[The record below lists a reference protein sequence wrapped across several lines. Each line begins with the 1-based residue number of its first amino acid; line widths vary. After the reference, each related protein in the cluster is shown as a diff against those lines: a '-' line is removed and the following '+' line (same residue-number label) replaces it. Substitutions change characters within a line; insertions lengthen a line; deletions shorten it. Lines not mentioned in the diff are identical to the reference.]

1 MTPRQ
6 IVAFVD
12 KDSLDFPPGTKW
24 SYSNTGYVLLGM
36 ILEKVTGQQYAAY
49 LQRQFFGPLGLTQT
63 SYCPTRPTDPQFA
76 DGYAVSAGT
85 VKPAPFLSMTHPF
98 SAGALCST
106 VRDLVKWQRALLDGR
121 VVGARS
127 YSLMTTAD
135 TLNNGSR
142 LNYGFGLVPGELGG
156 KRTIGHGGGVHGFTS
171 SSIYMPDERLNV
183 IVFTNS
189 DGGPDPLALNVTRA
203 VLGMPVVPMPKPLVA
218 QPLAD
223 SLRDRI
229 PGVYDLGR
237 LVIRVTL
244 EDGRLI
250 GQAEGPGQGKFPL
263 IHVGNL
269 RFGTEV
275 DPTLFLTFV
284 NDNGKV
290 TKVQFTQRGSPP
302 VEGTRKP

>member
-1 MTPRQ
+1 
-6 IVAFVD
+6 
-12 KDSLDFPPGTKW
+12 
-24 SYSNTGYVLLGM
+24 
-36 ILEKVTGQQYAAY
+36 
-49 LQRQFFGPLGLTQT
+49 
-63 SYCPTRPTDPQFA
+63 
-76 DGYAVSAGT
+76 
-85 VKPAPFLSMTHPF
+85 
-98 SAGALCST
+98 
-106 VRDLVKWQRALLDGR
+106 
-121 VVGARS
+121 
-127 YSLMTTAD
+127 MTTAD

>member
-1 MTPRQ
+1 
-6 IVAFVD
+6 
-12 KDSLDFPPGTKW
+12 
-24 SYSNTGYVLLGM
+24 
-36 ILEKVTGQQYAAY
+36 
-49 LQRQFFGPLGLTQT
+49 
-63 SYCPTRPTDPQFA
+63 
-76 DGYAVSAGT
+76 
-85 VKPAPFLSMTHPF
+85 
-98 SAGALCST
+98 
-106 VRDLVKWQRALLDGR
+106 
-121 VVGARS
+121 
-127 YSLMTTAD
+127 
-135 TLNNGSR
+135 
-142 LNYGFGLVPGELGG
+142 
-156 KRTIGHGGGVHGFTS
+156 
-171 SSIYMPDERLNV
+171 MPDERLNV